1 MFISVDSLSITQPGC
16 QIDERWAG
24 RTAVLSVSGV
34 LDMVTHVEL
43 DRAIADVLAERPE
56 ALVVDI
62 TGVNFLGS
70 HGMNALVAA
79 HYRSGSDIPFR
90 VVATGPVTARP
101 LTLTGIDEIISV
113 RPTLRGAM
121 IGLAA

>member
-1 MFISVDSLSITQPGC
+1 
-16 QIDERWAG
+16 
-24 RTAVLSVSGV
+24 
-34 LDMVTHVEL
+34 
-43 DRAIADVLAERPE
+43 
-56 ALVVDI
+56 
-62 TGVNFLGS
+62 
-70 HGMNALVAA
+70 
-79 HYRSGSDIPFR
+79 